1 MIKNEKLNSTLT
13 KLINDTKDELVFWQ
27 PLSED
32 SAIFKPIL
40 GENTSPLFDSIL
52 GETILEE
59 RSYFYKNKSAIFLL
73 IAKGNLG
80 TALGAS
86 FKLSLYIQLNNSKY
100 SRLLANTSA
109 DESEDAKEISIAL
122 RRLHNII
129 ESIDPDYDD
138 KIDNYLNDFLNN

>member
-1 MIKNEKLNSTLT
+1 MIKNEKLNNTLT
-13 KLINDTKDELVFWQ
+13 KLINDTKDELIFWQ
-27 PLSED
+27 SLSED
-32 SAIFKPIL
+32 NDIFKPIL
-40 GENTSPLFDSIL
+40 GENTSPLLQGML
-52 GETILEE
+52 GETILED
-59 RSYFYKNKSAIFLL
+59 RSYYYKNKNAIFLL

-80 TALGAS
+80 TALGGG

-109 DESEDAKEISIAL
+109 EESEEAKEISIAL

-138 KIDNYLNDFLNN
+138 KIDDFLNDFLDD